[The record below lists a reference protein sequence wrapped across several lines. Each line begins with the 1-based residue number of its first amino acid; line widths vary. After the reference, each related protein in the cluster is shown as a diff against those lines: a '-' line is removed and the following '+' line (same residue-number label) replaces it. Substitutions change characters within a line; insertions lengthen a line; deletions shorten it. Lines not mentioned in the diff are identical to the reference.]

1 LGFAFLTGAADMDE
15 GMAVDV
21 VVEAG
26 AVAPSETGS
35 VDKVVNWLS
44 FYIEG
49 EPRSKYSFCAA
60 FQ

>member
-1 LGFAFLTGAADMDE
+1 MTE

-21 VVEAG
+21 VVEVG
-26 AVAPSETGS
+26 AVAPLETGS

-49 EPRSKYSFCAA
+49 EPRSKYSFCVA